1 MLSHEA
7 PNTYMLA
14 GGLKLSERYESQ
26 LGRIIP
32 YIMEN
37 EKCLKPPT
45 SMQPPHFMMI
55 QSAYLTSPGGYSS
68 LHLAALTDC
77 PSRLIPSYLPG
88 VHSDGPC
95 RPVRWIFTKRVNNTP
110 AHKQIGS

>member
-1 MLSHEA
+1 MLIVASLSMLCGDVIIMLSHEA
-7 PNTYMLA
+7 PNTYMLV

-45 SMQPPHFMMI
+45 RF
-55 QSAYLTSPGGYSS
+55 
-68 LHLAALTDC
+68 
-77 PSRLIPSYLPG
+77 
-88 VHSDGPC
+88 
-95 RPVRWIFTKRVNNTP
+95 F
-110 AHKQIGS
+110 

>member
-1 MLSHEA
+1 MFETTNQYA
-7 PNTYMLA
+7 
-14 GGLKLSERYESQ
+14 
-26 LGRIIP
+26 
-32 YIMEN
+32 
-37 EKCLKPPT
+37 T
-45 SMQPPHFMMI
+45 SSLYDDSITFFP
-55 QSAYLTSPGGYSS
+55 SPGGCSS

-77 PSRLIPSYLPG
+77 PSRLIPSHLPG

>member
-1 MLSHEA
+1 
-7 PNTYMLA
+7 
-14 GGLKLSERYESQ
+14 
-26 LGRIIP
+26 
-32 YIMEN
+32 MEN

-55 QSAYLTSPGGYSS
+55 QSAFLTSPGGYSS